1 MRKLLLLRPQP
12 GLSASAQRARALG
25 LEVILCPLFRVE
37 AMAWKPPDPANFD
50 GLLMTSANAVRYG
63 GPELETLKGLPVHA
77 VGQATA
83 AAARTAG
90 FRVATVGDGNA
101 IELLERLP
109 PSLRLLHLA
118 GEDHQDPGDPRI
130 DRRILY
136 RSAEIVE
143 PDLPD
148 LDGLVVA
155 VHSPRAGARLSVLAT
170 DRNHT
175 IIAAI
180 SAPAADACG
189 SGWER
194 IDSAPEPNDNSLLAL
209 AAMLCHTSCP
219 E

>member
-1 MRKLLLLRPQP
+1 
-12 GLSASAQRARALG
+12 
-25 LEVILCPLFRVE
+25 
-37 AMAWKPPDPANFD
+37 NFD
-50 GLLMTSANAVRYG
+50 GLVITSANVVRHG
-63 GPELETLKGLPVHA
+63 GPGLETLKELPVHA

-90 FRVATVGDGNA
+90 FGVATVGEGNA
-101 IELLERLP
+101 TELLARLS
-109 PSLRLLHLA
+109 PSLRLLPLA
-118 GEDHQDPGDPRI
+118 WQDHRDPGVPRI
-130 DRRILY
+130 DGRIVY
-136 RSAEIVE
+136 RAAEIVE
-143 PDLPD
+143 PNLPD

-180 SAPAADACG
+180 SASPAGACG

-209 AAMLCHTSCP
+209 
-219 E
+219 